1 MKPLKRKGKSSG
13 EPLYHKC
20 SVLGCGCV
28 KSYLYYRSDS
38 QSGGVYLC
46 DTCADEIA
54 DLLDDVAAA
63 EIDVETVIAGFEDMY
78 PEYRVVKADSVADP
92 EPMTVEKLKEL
103 YPDLNIGEVGTIG
116 DAGVTEDTSAIPE
129 AVSLSAEEITL
140 TGGVDFGDTTNADL
154 DGGNPAAETLPA
166 AGTIPAPA
174 VKAPAKSK
182 TKKE

>member
-78 PEYRVVKADSVADP
+78 PEYKVVKADSVTDP

-103 YPDLNIGEVGTIG
+103 YPDLNIG
-116 DAGVTEDTSAIPE
+116 DAGDTEDTAAIPE
-129 AVSLSAEEITL
+129 EVSLSAEEITL
-140 TGGVDFGDTTNADL
+140 TGGVDLKDAPLEEAPKKATTSK
-154 DGGNPAAETLPA
+154 AEA
-166 AGTIPAPA
+166 
-174 VKAPAKSK
+174 
-182 TKKE
+182 KKE